1 MGSAN
6 LSLCLYFA
14 LYNAAYASNYLLAL
28 FMGNLFLYLNY
39 YVFMKLYCGERPTW
53 TCLTYA
59 ALLHLTSIPSLYFF
73 LKVQRLDIPT
83 HTWLCYTCLQAEK
96 NSDLSP
102 AESRH
107 LNQACCFLDFYDFHD
122 IWHFLGGFGVFFT
135 YMFLLTIDEDVK
147 YKRRDQ
153 LRVF

>member
-1 MGSAN
+1 MLTGSAN
-6 LSLCLYFA
+6 LALCLYFA

-28 FMGNLFLYLNY
+28 FMGNLFLYVNY
-39 YVFMKLYCGERPTW
+39 YVIMKLYCGERPTW
-53 TCLTYA
+53 SCITYA
-59 ALLHLTSIPSLYFF
+59 LLLHLSAVPSLYFF
-73 LKVQRLDIPT
+73 
-83 HTWLCYTCLQAEK
+83 LQAEK

-107 LNQACCFLDFYDFHD
+107 LNQACSLFHFYDFHD

-153 LRVF
+153 LNVF

>member
-53 TCLTYA
+53 TCLAYA

-73 LKVQRLDIPT
+73 LQVSNHLGIWGIYLLKKD
-83 HTWLCYTCLQAEK
+83 C
-96 NSDLSP
+96 SP
-102 AESRH
+102 IYWKC
-107 LNQACCFLDFYDFHD
+107 Q
-122 IWHFLGGFGVFFT
+122 
-135 YMFLLTIDEDVK
+135 
-147 YKRRDQ
+147 
-153 LRVF
+153 

>member
-53 TCLTYA
+53 TCLAYA
-59 ALLHLTSIPSLYFF
+59 ALLHLTFIPSLYFF
-73 LKVQRLDIPT
+73 LQVSNHLGI
-83 HTWLCYTCLQAEK
+83 WGIYLLQKDCSPIYWKCQQKFSNEK
-96 NSDLSP
+96 NSP
-102 AESRH
+102 E
-107 LNQACCFLDFYDFHD
+107 
-122 IWHFLGGFGVFFT
+122 LGN
-135 YMFLLTIDEDVK
+135 MKI
-147 YKRRDQ
+147 
-153 LRVF
+153 

>member
-1 MGSAN
+1 MM
-6 LSLCLYFA
+6 LIMY
-14 LYNAAYASNYLLAL
+14 
-28 FMGNLFLYLNY
+28 
-39 YVFMKLYCGERPTW
+39 
-53 TCLTYA
+53 
-59 ALLHLTSIPSLYFF
+59 
-73 LKVQRLDIPT
+73 
-83 HTWLCYTCLQAEK
+83 LQAEK

-107 LNQACCFLDFYDFHD
+107 LNQPCFFLGFYDFHD

>member
-1 MGSAN
+1 MLEAYLLLCRMQLITFSKLEPNAAANLVQTKPLHVFTNCETLTAN

-73 LKVQRLDIPT
+73 LQV
-83 HTWLCYTCLQAEK
+83 
-96 NSDLSP
+96 
-102 AESRH
+102 
-107 LNQACCFLDFYDFHD
+107 
-122 IWHFLGGFGVFFT
+122 
-135 YMFLLTIDEDVK
+135 
-147 YKRRDQ
+147 
-153 LRVF
+153 

>member
-1 MGSAN
+1 MFVMGSAN

-53 TCLTYA
+53 TCLAYA

-73 LKVQRLDIPT
+73 LQVLKHLRLSGSIF
-83 HTWLCYTCLQAEK
+83 LYVLQK
-96 NSDLSP
+96 
-102 AESRH
+102 
-107 LNQACCFLDFYDFHD
+107 LDRNARKKFSN
-122 IWHFLGGFGVFFT
+122 
-135 YMFLLTIDEDVK
+135 
-147 YKRRDQ
+147 
-153 LRVF
+153 